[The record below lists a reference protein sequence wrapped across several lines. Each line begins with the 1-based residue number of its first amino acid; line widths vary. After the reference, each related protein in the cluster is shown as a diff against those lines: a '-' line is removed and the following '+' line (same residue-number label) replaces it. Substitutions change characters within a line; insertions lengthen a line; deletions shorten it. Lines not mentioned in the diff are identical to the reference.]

1 MRIPSGD
8 KMDLP
13 GFTAA
18 ASLNQISAHW
28 QTGAHATDLCKG
40 RRSTPHSQSDYSVYL
55 SAMGQDF
62 PGTTCTCKGCAS
74 GGGDLTGQCASVCK
88 DKTVYSKGSEPYDY
102 CKAAARGSQQWWW
115 SFGRVPNA
123 KFKGF

>member
-1 MRIPSGD
+1 MN
-8 KMDLP
+8 LP
-13 GFTAA
+13 GFTGVT
-18 ASLNQISAHW
+18 SLSHTSGHWQVSAHPS
-28 QTGAHATDLCKG
+28 HA
-40 RRSTPHSQSDYSVYL
+40 RSENSVYL

-74 GGGDLTGQCASVCK
+74 GGGDLTGQCNSVCK

-115 SFGRVPNA
+115 NFDRVPSA
-123 KFKGF
+123 KFIGF